1 MVRAYRFSCFTVV
14 AELCNSF
21 VSSTVMIYD
30 LACECVVC
38 DVLMSNVDAE
48 LFADVRKSQ
57 GTVTAGVSGVE
68 L

>member
-38 DVLMSNVDAE
+38 DEDGVVDLLLLLYGE
-48 LFADVRKSQ
+48 RS
-57 GTVTAGVSGVE
+57 S
-68 L
+68 